1 MEQIHAQWIWY
12 PGDYEIYLGGKT
24 AFRRYRRNVIF
35 PPSWRI
41 DRPYQCTHFYK
52 DVELKHEATVFIK
65 STGEAQVSVT
75 GRVYPLQP
83 CAEHTYSLPAGSY
96 TLFVSVYSS
105 DGLPA
110 LFVDGDVISD
120 SSWSVSEN
128 MVFGYS
134 KTAYTVSAGTAELTD
149 PDVMPGDGLF
159 AYETLHPISCETID
173 QKVLYDFGKE
183 TFGYV
188 LLDGVNGDGTIHVC
202 YGESREE
209 ALDSDY
215 CEVYDLIKTDGRT
228 QIRFDRSCAMRYLTV
243 ECDGCSYQNV
253 SFLYEYLPIEPKSRF
268 ECSDETVNRIYDVAL
283 YTLHLT
289 SREVFLDGIKR
300 DRWAW
305 CGDAYQS
312 MLMNFYSFY
321 DKPLNRRTLT
331 YLLGKEPFDKHIN
344 HIIDYTFYWYIAL
357 YEHYMHFGDLDYIRS
372 LYPRAKKQMQFV
384 FDTCNREGFVE
395 HNDKTWIF
403 MDWGDFSHNGALC
416 VEQILFHKALTI
428 LTFFAD
434 LFGDD
439 DVAKQYKKHA
449 ALLKRKIFATF
460 WDEERG
466 LFLHHSVDGVVSS
479 EATRYANIFALM
491 YGYLTGDKKRRVIKA
506 LKNTEMPA
514 IVTPYAKMY
523 ELAALGIAGEYEYI
537 VDQVRGY
544 WGGMLDQGATSF
556 WELYDPAAKDQFSM
570 YGRKFG
576 KSYCHAWGASPLY
589 LLGRFLLG
597 VRPTKAAY
605 EEYEVCPQ
613 TGGLDRLE
621 GTAPIIDGAIHVT
634 IADGTLRLFADTDK
648 KGVLIWKN
656 KKIDIPCR
664 TEILLS

>member
-1 MEQIHAQWIWY
+1 MEQIRAQWIWY
-12 PGDYEIYLGGKT
+12 PGDYEIFLGGKT

-41 DRPYQCTHFYK
+41 DRPYQCAHFYK
-52 DVELKHEATVFIK
+52 DVCLKNDAELFIK
-65 STGEAQVSVT
+65 CTGEMQVSIT

-83 CAEHTYSLPAGSY
+83 CKANTYSLPAGSY
-96 TLFVSVYSS
+96 TLFISVYAP
-105 DGLPA
+105 DHIPA
-110 LFVDGDVISD
+110 LFVDGDVMSGGD
-120 SSWSVSEN
+120 WKVSEN

-134 KTAYTVSAGTAELTD
+134 KNAYCVNVGTAALTD
-149 PDVMPGDGLF
+149 PAVLPGDGLF
-159 AYETLHPISCETID
+159 AYEQLFPSAVETIG
-173 QKVLYDFGKE
+173 KKTLYDFEKE

-188 LLDGVNGDGTIHVC
+188 LLNGVEGDGTIRIC

-209 ALDSDY
+209 ALDSDF
-215 CEVYDLIKTDGRT
+215 CEVYDVITTDGRT
-228 QIRFDRSCAMRYLTV
+228 DIRFDGSRAMRYLTV
-243 ECDGCSYQNV
+243 ECEGCSYREL

-289 SREVFLDGIKR
+289 CREVFLDGIKR

-321 DKPLNRRTLT
+321 DKPLNQRTLT

-357 YEHYMHFGDLDYIRS
+357 YEHYMHFGDLDYIRG

-384 FDTCNREGFVE
+384 FDTCNDEGFVE

-416 VEQILFHKALTI
+416 AEQILFHKALTV
-428 LTFFAD
+428 LSFFAD
-434 LFGDD
+434 LFGDSD
-439 DVAKQYKKHA
+439 TAKQYKKRA
-449 ALLKRKIFATF
+449 TSLKRKIFATF

-466 LFLHHSVDGVVSS
+466 LFLHHSADGVVSD
-479 EATRYANIFALM
+479 EATRYANIFALL
-491 YGYLTGDKKRRVIKA
+491 YGYLKGDKKRRVIQA
-506 LKNTEMPA
+506 LKDTEMPA

-523 ELAALGIAGEYEYI
+523 ELAALGIAGEYKYI

-544 WGGMLDQGATSF
+544 WGGMLDRDATSF
-556 WELYDPAAKDQFSM
+556 WELYDPASKDQFSM

-589 LLGRFLLG
+589 LFGRFLLG
-597 VRPTKAAY
+597 VTPTKPAY
-605 EEYEVCPQ
+605 EEYEVRPHL
-613 TGGLDRLE
+613 GGLTKIQ
-621 GTAPIIDGAIHVT
+621 GTVPLIDGKIDIQISKGHIRIV
-634 IADGTLRLFADTDK
+634 ADSDK
-648 KGVLIWKN
+648 KGVLFWKG

-664 TEILLS
+664 QELIL